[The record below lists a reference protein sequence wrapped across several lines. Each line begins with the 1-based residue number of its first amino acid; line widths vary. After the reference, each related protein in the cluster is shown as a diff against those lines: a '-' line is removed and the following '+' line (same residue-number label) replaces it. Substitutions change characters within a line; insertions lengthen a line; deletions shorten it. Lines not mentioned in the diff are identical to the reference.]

1 MRKIIIG
8 FLLLASFSNAYS
20 QESIAELYKKYTI
33 SRPWDDGKLAT
44 IDLAQSLLKRSP
56 ELTNSQIAN
65 LNFNLGRL
73 YEETKEVEKAIPYYE
88 ASLKLAPDYYVTHR
102 ALGNIYLKKS
112 DPIVKQMNDAGNA
125 KQMDLYGKLFAEYKE
140 LIVKAIPHLEKAQA
154 CDPDDQDLNKIKNL
168 YKNIKDLAAINT
180 LDERLKKLAVS
191 CVDLL
196 DD

>member
-20 QESIAELYKKYTI
+20 QKTIAELYSAYTVI
-33 SRPWDDGKLAT
+33 RTTNDNKLAA
-44 IDLAQSLLKRSP
+44 IDVAINLLKRSP

-73 YEETKEVEKAIPYYE
+73 YEETMEIEKAIPYYE

-112 DPIVKQMNDAGNA
+112 DPLVKKMNDAGNA
-125 KQMDLYGKLFAEYKE
+125 KQMDLYGKLFAEYKK

-154 CDPDDQDLNKIKNL
+154 CDPDEQNLSQIKNL
-168 YKNIKDLAAINT
+168 YKNIKDLAAMNT
-180 LDERLKKLAVS
+180 LNERLKKLAVS